1 MKSGDGKWFAALLV
15 AIALALGLRL
25 AQALVSIERTDLAY
39 AIRATEKELDEK
51 RELVGKLEVER
62 NNLRSQGE
70 LARLAKTFKLG
81 PAEPGQIRSVGGP
94 GG

>member
-1 MKSGDGKWFAALLV
+1 MSTPDRKWFAPLLL

-25 AQALVSIERTDLAY
+25 TQALVSIERTDLAY
-39 AIRATEKELDEK
+39 SIRAAERELAEK

-81 PAEPGQIRSVGGP
+81 PAEPGQIRSVEGP
-94 GG
+94 GS

>member
-1 MKSGDGKWFAALLV
+1 MSRGERKWFVALLI
-15 AIALALGLRL
+15 AITLALGLRL
-25 AQALVSIERTDLAY
+25 GQALVSIERTDLAY
-39 AIRATEKELDEK
+39 AMRSAEKELAGK
-51 RELVGKLEVER
+51 QELVDKLEVER

-81 PAEPGQIRSVGGP
+81 PAEPGQIRNVEGP